1 MRIKTFSVVAF
12 AAIMMFAAS
21 AQAASNTKSDT
32 DDRTFKVV
40 PKVFAATS
48 ASQAM
53 SVCGG
58 PPSASNGGQVHS
70 IWDLRI
76 GLPQTA
82 ETSEWGLFLEKALP
96 TADCSAALANITG
109 ISQGH
114 PLLLTELGF
123 DVDNNGATPLH
134 CGAGAPRYNVVLTDG
149 STFFFGCTAGTHT
162 NFIPSR
168 GAPWSRVRFSN
179 ADAFAAS
186 PSQPTAVWPGF
197 GFALVAQIQIVMDEG
212 IDVAPDFSGQTILDN
227 IDING
232 LLIGGPESVT
242 QED

>member
-1 MRIKTFSVVAF
+1 MKARVFFCVAL
-12 AAIMMFAAS
+12 ALTIGVAAS
-21 AQAASNTKSDT
+21 AQTSSKSKAHD
-32 DDRTFKVV
+32 DDRVFKVV
-40 PKVFAATS
+40 PQVFAATS
-48 ASQAM
+48 PSEAM
-53 SVCGG
+53 NVCGT

-109 ISQGH
+109 ISQKH
-114 PLLLTELGF
+114 PLILTELGF

-149 STFFFGCTAGTHT
+149 STFFFGCSAGTHT

-212 IDVAPDFSGQTILDN
+212 IDIGPDFSGQSILDN
-227 IDING
+227 IDINA